1 MMFDEISGAQSLY
14 MTTETYK
21 MVAARINEP
30 LANNDGTD
38 VETTQIANLAIAVGI
53 KEKRREQP
61 ENPNKTVKMD
71 SLDQDKLLR
80 TMIERRH
87 ADASPEELKGYM
99 QGYLEGGIQEMSE
112 EIEQNNHFNY
122 HKYLDDNQNR
132 S

>member
-1 MMFDEISGAQSLY
+1 MMIFDEISGAQTLY
-14 MTTETYK
+14 MTTEMYD
-21 MVAARINEP
+21 MVATRINEP

-61 ENPNKTVKMD
+61 KGPKTPVKMD

-87 ADASPEELKGYM
+87 ADASPEELKKYM
-99 QGYLEGGIQEMSE
+99 QGYLEGGIQEMAE
-112 EIEQNNHFNY
+112 EIEENNYFNY
-122 HKYLDDNQNR
+122 HKYLDDN
-132 S
+132 